1 MKNTDQIHNRSEL
14 KNFRKRLR
22 NNSTSAES
30 FLWTSLKKSQLEGR
44 KFRRQHSVG
53 SYILDFYCTTERLCV
68 ELDGAGHYTDEGIEY
83 DKQRTAYINSL
94 NIKVI
99 RFENKEVFE
108 NLEGVLAEIVNNF
121 RK

>member
-1 MKNTDQIHNRSEL
+1 MKNTDQIHNRVEL
-14 KNFRKRLR
+14 KNFRKNLR
-22 NNSTSAES
+22 NYSTSAEAS
-30 FLWTSLKKSQLEGR
+30 FWTSLKNRQLEGR

-53 SYILDFYCTTERLCV
+53 NYILDFYCPKERLCI

-83 DKQRTAYINSL
+83 DKKRTKYINSL

-108 NLEGVLAEIVNNF
+108 DLKNVLAVIVKEF
-121 RK
+121 TK